1 MSTRVESPT
10 VGRGSAPTANL
21 MSTRVESPTVGRVA
35 VRAAA
40 GGEASRRVEISEA
53 PPTAK

>member
-40 GGEASRRVEISEA
+40 GGVASRRVEISEA